1 MISNSTIE
9 YFALGASVIT
19 CIYHLML
26 YIHQKDRYLLLYAN
40 YLFSLALYLVFRRIT
55 HYDSFEVSDNR
66 LAFAFDHPI
75 ILYMLASYV
84 YFISIVLDIHN
95 NARIIK
101 FAVYAFYATS
111 FLFLGI
117 HVYKV
122 FFTDEAYLTRT
133 YFLVTKSIMCVFAFT
148 GLLGAWYIR
157 KTTFIRI
164 IIGGG
169 FIYAVFSVLTILS
182 VYYEVSFLGFKQYQ
196 LYFMGCLFDI
206 MMFSS
211 ALGYRNYLIN
221 QETIATQKL
230 LTAESEKNKEL
241 LLNQHQILKKENDQK
256 AAQAILNRQLQDEVG
271 SSLSSIHVFADLSA
285 NLIHS
290 QPEKSKEYL
299 ERIALQGQQLMDDI
313 GDIIWIA
320 NLTENEKHH
329 EFIARIKNYSQE
341 LLDSGLTEFTMQVDD
356 VFYSTALSNEWLR
369 SMLTKFKSQ
378 IKSAIARTDLKKIH
392 LHLECVNDQCDLR
405 IVY

>member
-1 MISNSTIE
+1 MIANSTIE

-19 CIYHLML
+19 CVYHLML
-26 YIHQKDRYLLLYAN
+26 YIHQRDRYLLLYSN
-40 YLFSLALYLVFRRIT
+40 YLFSLALYLAFRRIT
-55 HYDSFEVSDNR
+55 EYDSFEVSDNR
-66 LAFAFDHPI
+66 WAFAFDHPI

-101 FAVYAFYATS
+101 FAVYAFYVTS
-111 FLFLGI
+111 FVFLMV

-122 FFTDEAYLTRT
+122 FFTEEAYLSRA
-133 YFLVTKSIMCVFAFT
+133 YFLITKSIMCVFAFT
-148 GLLGAWYIR
+148 GLFGAWYIR
-157 KTTFIRI
+157 KTPFIRI

-169 FIYAVFSVLTILS
+169 FIYAVFSVFTIVS
-182 VYYEVSFLGFKQYQ
+182 VYYQISILGFKQYQ
-196 LYFMGCLFDI
+196 LYFIGCLFDI

-211 ALGYRNYLIN
+211 ALGYRNYLMN
-221 QETIATQKL
+221 QETISTQKL

-285 NLIHS
+285 DLLQT

-299 ERIALQGQQLMDDI
+299 KRIALQGQQLMDDI

-320 NLTENEKHH
+320 NLSEAQKHQD
-329 EFIARIKNYSQE
+329 FIGRIKNYSQE
-341 LLDSGLTEFTMQVDD
+341 LLNSGSIEFTLKVED
-356 VFYSTALSNEWLR
+356 VFYKTAINNEWLR
-369 SMLTKFKSQ
+369 TQLNKVKSHL
-378 IKSAIARTDLKKIH
+378 KAAASHPDLKKVH
-392 LHLECVNDQCDLR
+392 LSIECVNDQCELR
-405 IVY
+405 FE

>member
-1 MISNSTIE
+1 MIANSTIE

-19 CIYHLML
+19 CVYHLML
-26 YIHQKDRYLLLYAN
+26 YIHQKDRYLLLYSN
-40 YLFSLALYLVFRRIT
+40 YLFSLALYLAFRRIT
-55 HYDSFEVSDNR
+55 DYDSFEVSDNR

-101 FAVYAFYATS
+101 FAVYAFYVTS
-111 FLFLGI
+111 FVFLMV

-122 FFTDEAYLTRT
+122 FFTEEAYLSRA
-133 YFLVTKSIMCVFAFT
+133 YFLITKSIMCVFAFT
-148 GLLGAWYIR
+148 GLFGAWYIR
-157 KTTFIRI
+157 KTPFIRI

-169 FIYAVFSVLTILS
+169 FIYAVFSVFTIVS
-182 VYYEVSFLGFKQYQ
+182 VYYQISILGFKQYQ
-196 LYFMGCLFDI
+196 LYFIGCLFDI

-211 ALGYRNYLIN
+211 ALGYRNYLMN
-221 QETIATQKL
+221 QETITTQKL

-285 NLIHS
+285 DLLQT

-299 ERIALQGQQLMDDI
+299 KRIALQGQQLMDDI

-320 NLTENEKHH
+320 NLSEAQKHQD
-329 EFIARIKNYSQE
+329 FIGRIKNYSQE
-341 LLDSGLTEFTMQVDD
+341 LLNSGTIEFTLKVED
-356 VFYSTALSNEWLR
+356 VFYKTAINNEWLR
-369 SMLTKFKSQ
+369 TQLSKVKAHLQAAAS
-378 IKSAIARTDLKKIH
+378 RPDLKKVH
-392 LHLECVNDQCDLR
+392 LSIECINDQCELR
-405 IVY
+405 FE